1 MPTDNMCPQDATTVA
16 FSTVWKPIRPQVT
29 DSDLIGSVIDAL
41 VVDENMQSSIHMSS
55 LTYAFHLGVL
65 VVPMT
70 QPVLERQAI
79 LTLTNGCSDV
89 HKIMSCIAFLSDL
102 LWL

>member
-41 VVDENMQSSIHMSS
+41 VVDENM
-55 LTYAFHLGVL
+55 
-65 VVPMT
+65 
-70 QPVLERQAI
+70 
-79 LTLTNGCSDV
+79 
-89 HKIMSCIAFLSDL
+89 
-102 LWL
+102 